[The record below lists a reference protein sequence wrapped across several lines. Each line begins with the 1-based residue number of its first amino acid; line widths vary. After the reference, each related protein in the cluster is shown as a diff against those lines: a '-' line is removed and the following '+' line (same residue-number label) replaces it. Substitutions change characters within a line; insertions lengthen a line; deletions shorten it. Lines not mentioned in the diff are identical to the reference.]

1 MGSPDNSAYAVVGY
15 LATTLVLLAYAAFL
29 YFRIRKER

>member
-1 MGSPDNSAYAVVGY
+1 MGYPDNGAYALVGY
-15 LATTLVLLAYAAFL
+15 LATTLVLLAYTASL